1 MFSCTYRWKA
11 SSHIAYNATTLSL
24 KVVEVIASRFS
35 IGILCWGVELWE
47 SFLLVTHKSAK
58 KLWISTLMLNKSDL
72 RPVKLTIEDWNH
84 KKNYVISILFCMKLL
99 VLGHWYFEKCLIFK
113 FLQNQIWIIHFYFL
127 SLNLKERSRQ
137 FVIIMHMRY
146 DVNVMFTTWEYF
158 ISHR

>member
-1 MFSCTYRWKA
+1 MDQKSSVKLVFSCTYRWKA

-72 RPVKLTIEDWNH
+72 RPVKLTIDDWNH
-84 KKNYVISILFCMKLL
+84 KKNKVISNLFRMKILLLYKLKK
-99 VLGHWYFEKCLIFK
+99 GIENICIIISFIYSQKHK
-113 FLQNQIWIIHFYFL
+113 FWNQYV
-127 SLNLKERSRQ
+127 ER
-137 FVIIMHMRY
+137 
-146 DVNVMFTTWEYF
+146 W
-158 ISHR
+158 